1 MVTLREEGLGATVKT
16 AYITGQSMSTEKKT
30 SRSLKDF
37 SLTYSVVQCGLIDIP
52 Y

>member
-16 AYITGQSMSTEKKT
+16 AYITGQSMSTEKT